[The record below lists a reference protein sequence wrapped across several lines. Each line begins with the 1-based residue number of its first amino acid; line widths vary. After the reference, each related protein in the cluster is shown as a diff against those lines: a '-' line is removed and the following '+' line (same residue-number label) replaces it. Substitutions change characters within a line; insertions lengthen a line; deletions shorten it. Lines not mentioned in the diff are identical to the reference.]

1 MKHWRV
7 ILVVAC
13 LLGSVRCASQV
24 NAEAKQNTNKVV
36 SVSPTSLAFSAVQN
50 GSLPQAQSITV
61 AAPRRTRFT
70 AAASVQNGG
79 TQWLSISPS
88 GSLSTNQTLAVSVN
102 LAGLAAGTYS
112 GTVSITSGGVTQNV
126 GVALVLSTSTSGG
139 GGGGSG
145 TGTGNYKLIG
155 WNDLGMHCFDGAD
168 FSIFGVLP
176 PYNTI
181 HAHLLDSS
189 GNLIVSPAGYTLTYQ
204 AVSDPLTH
212 TLNTTSTGKT
222 NFWDYANFLGFP
234 NLMPGEGLEGFY
246 MPGSGNVPQPMAFS
260 TSDNTWVATGI
271 PITPF
276 ADSTTGT
283 YAQNYFPMMRLV
295 AKNSSGT
302 VLATQDIVLPTSDEL
317 TCSNCHSSTSG
328 YTAAKPAA
336 GWVNNSDP
344 GKDTKLNILRKH
356 DDRWAGSTLF
366 KAAAQAAGYSTSGL
380 VDTVNTKG
388 PIFCDNCHASNALS
402 KPGYS
407 GVPALT
413 VSMHSLHS
421 GVIDPA
427 TGKTMEAGTTRST
440 CYNCHPGPKTQCLR
454 GVMANLT
461 TSTGAK
467 LLECQNCHGPMN
479 NLASTTRQG
488 WLSEPSCQNCHTG
501 TATSNAGQMVYTSA
515 FSSGSTFRTT
525 PDATFATNPDTPSS
539 GLSLYRF
546 SKGHGGLQCEACH
559 GSTHALFDTSIVND
573 NVMSTNLQGHTG
585 MLAECTGCHAST
597 PNTVNGGPHG
607 IHPIGSYW
615 VSRHENA
622 ASQNLSACQA
632 CHGTDYRGTILSK
645 TLADRSMAGKTFPK
659 GTVIGCYSCHNGPYG
674 D

>member
-7 ILVVAC
+7 ILVTVF
-13 LLGSVRCASQV
+13 LLANVGCAGQV
-24 NAEAKQNTNKVV
+24 NAEAARKKDVVV
-36 SVSPTSLAFSAVQN
+36 SVSPTSLTFNAVQN
-50 GSLPQAQSITV
+50 GQLPTAQSIAVT
-61 AAPRRTRFT
+61 ASRRTVFT
-70 AAASVQNGG
+70 ATASVQNGG

-88 GSLSTNQTLAVSVN
+88 GSLTTNQTLAVSVN
-102 LAGLAAGTYS
+102 LTGLAAGTYS
-112 GTVSITSGGVTQNV
+112 GTVSIASGGATQNV
-126 GVALVLSTSTSGG
+126 AVTLVLSTSTSGG
-139 GGGGSG
+139 GTG
-145 TGTGNYKLIG
+145 TGTYKLIG

-168 FSIFGVLP
+168 YSVFGVLP

-181 HAHLLDSS
+181 HAQLIDPS
-189 GNLIVSPAGYTLTYQ
+189 GNLTVSPTGYTLTYQ

-212 TLNTTSTGKT
+212 TLNTTSIGKT

-234 NLMPGEGLEGFY
+234 NLLPDEGLAGFR
-246 MPGSGNVPQPMAFS
+246 MPGSGNVPQSMTFS

-283 YAQNYFPMMRLV
+283 YGRNYFPMMRLI

-302 VLATQDIVLPTSDEL
+302 VLATQDIVLPTSDEM
-317 TCSNCHSSTSG
+317 TCSTCHSSTSG
-328 YTAAKPAA
+328 YSAAEPAG
-336 GWVNNSDP
+336 GWVNASDP
-344 GKDTKLNILRKH
+344 AQDTKLNILRKH
-356 DDRWAGSTLF
+356 DDRWAGSTVF

-380 VDTVNTKG
+380 VETVNTAG
-388 PIFCDNCHASNALS
+388 PVFCDNCHASNALS
-402 KPGYS
+402 KPGYP

-413 VSMHSLHS
+413 ISMHSLHA

-427 TGKTMEAGTTRST
+427 TGQTMQAGTTRST

-454 GVMANLT
+454 DAMANLT

-467 LLECQNCHGPMN
+467 LLECQNCHGPMSY
-479 NLASTTRQG
+479 LASTTRQG
-488 WLSEPSCQNCHTG
+488 WLDEPSCQTCHTG
-501 TATSNAGQMVYTSA
+501 TATSNAGQIVYTSA

-546 SKGHGGLQCEACH
+546 SKGHGGLQCEGCH
-559 GSTHALFDTSIVND
+559 GSTHAIFDTSIVND

-585 MLAECTGCHAST
+585 TLAECTACHAST
-597 PNTVNGGPHG
+597 PNTINGGPHG
-607 IHPIGSYW
+607 MHPIGSYW
-615 VSRHENA
+615 VSNHEGA

-632 CHGTDYRGTILSK
+632 CHGTDYMGTILSK
-645 TLADRSMAGKTFPK
+645 TLADRTMAGKTFPK